1 MPQKKGIDN
10 LVLPSKVIGIASGK
24 PVIATT
30 TKDSELGRYVLEAG
44 ICIEN
49 NEVNN
54 FIQAIIKLSNN
65 HLLRKQLEVKVTIYL
80 KIYLIK

>member
-1 MPQKKGIDN
+1 MFIKKFLFNGKRKLSKILGI
-10 LVLPSKVIGIASGK
+10 LASGK

-49 NEVNN
+49 NDENYDLLWDEVRGP
-54 FIQAIIKLSNN
+54 IISEIEHTLEKHS
-65 HLLRKQLEVKVTIYL
+65 LRKN
-80 KIYLIK
+80 